1 MSIGIADWRMR
12 IGCFLPSSKDS
23 HSLSCLRSKVFLT
36 FNVKRYLLLC
46 SILLLLSG
54 DVEMNPGPELYNIV
68 FLFKETYI
76 KAVLCFMGQIQ
87 LVDNAYP
94 VV

>member
-12 IGCFLPSSKDS
+12 IGRFLPSSEDS
-23 HSLSCLRSKVFLT
+23 HSLIRSNAFLT

-54 DVEMNPGPELYNIV
+54 DVEMNPGPGLYNIV

>member
-1 MSIGIADWRMR
+1 MSIGIDDWRMK

-23 HSLSCLRSKVFLT
+23 HSLSYLRSKEFLT

-54 DVEMNPGPELYNIV
+54 NVEMNPGPGLCNIV
-68 FLFKETYI
+68 LSCSRKHTSRQFF
-76 KAVLCFMGQIQ
+76 VL
-87 LVDNAYP
+87 
-94 VV
+94 